1 MFDKEFGTAAIHA
14 LATQAAAQSPCKKRK
29 VGAVVLTNL
38 GRTYIGWN
46 HNGDKPCENIK
57 GNTLPEVVHAEI
69 DAINAY
75 RTHSSKDEH
84 AVAIYVTHQPCSNCA
99 KTIATIG
106 ITETIIVDDFMKFDS
121 SKATFELLPLSV
133 AAMCDNL
140 PSLSNLV
147 IALRVKN
154 SFNSSAA
161 ETLVNLLAGGR
172 TAPIVA
178 NAINKVLQYGAKKY
192 KPNNWRNVD
201 DINRYWDALM
211 RHCQAIE
218 LGEELDSESKLPHR
232 DHALCNIAFL
242 IELSA

>member
-1 MFDKEFGTAAIHA
+1 MANFSELALKAARM
-14 LATQAAAQSPCKKRK
+14 SKCSKRK
-29 VGAVVLTNL
+29 VGAVIIDEFGNCFM
-38 GRTYIGWN
+38 GYN
-46 HNGDKPCENIK
+46 HNNGKSCEDSN
-57 GNTLPEVVHAEI
+57 GNTLATVVHAEV
-69 DAINAY
+69 DAINQY
-75 RTHSSKDEH
+75 RTYSRVPAKT
-84 AVAIYVTHQPCSNCA
+84 IYVTHPPCDNCKA
-99 KTIATIG
+99 AIATAG
-106 ITETIIVDDFMKFDS
+106 IKETIIVDEFMKFDQA
-121 SKATFELLPLSV
+121 KPTFELLPLSV
-133 AAMCDNL
+133 AAMCDSL

-161 ETLVNLLAGGR
+161 ETLVSLLAGGR
-172 TAPIVA
+172 TASVVA

-242 IELSA
+242 IELTA